1 VSTCAIS
8 RRYRDS
14 SKYLHEESDGGFE
27 GKNMEAPILLVEG
40 ELGFCS
46 HAKSANL
53 QLHELNAEVMQAC

>member
-1 VSTCAIS
+1 MSTCAIS

-27 GKNMEAPILLVEG
+27 KDMEALILLVEG

-46 HAKSANL
+46 HVKSANL